1 MPQGQGPFSQ
11 YLTETFQ
18 PKTPQP
24 TGFET
29 TPVAIAAIGSKFLDG
44 LRQSRLQK
52 AAMAERENEKIQR
65 AHEQAIE
72 FAQKQQ
78 GVDPSV
84 IQRNV
89 NRLTQSYLAHIAGQ
103 KESSKDTGHP
113 MTDMVKNIAMN
124 LIGGQLPKKGAPLDP
139 GLIGQVFTEL
149 NDPANRTDNLLAR
162 LNSDFATALKTGNV
176 ADIRTAT
183 AHPEYSKIVAEGRR
197 LTGRQDWQPD
207 IFQSLAADPFTAQRE
222 KLQAAALNNPRVLAM
237 VGGTAPPPA
246 QATPAAQ
253 AAPGQAAPVPGFIGL
268 SQDESGAVVTPGQ
281 TQPIPTSGVAP
292 KQQTLFSYIADK
304 TREQA
309 ERAYAS
315 KLTGLPMPP
324 DEPMPKIGDPVDVMD
339 STKQIRKSR
348 YLPSD
353 IGPFKAGEYDAT
365 TGEYLTGTRKV
376 SPLNPESVK
385 KVLTPE
391 EQSKLKTDLFTQID
405 AVIPDPKLAKM
416 AKASV
421 ESQVTSGDA
430 KGAGDEL
437 RNFVQIY
444 QSQENSRASR
454 QMAQA
459 IASQG
464 AGLRRDMAGFQV
476 AQQFGTQEPVKKM
489 RVIDE
494 YTNNVNSAYSALKS
508 GGDPGIYDLEIMRAW
523 AKITDP
529 LTGVREG
536 EYRDIA
542 GIQGNIRDF
551 NVKINNLLKTEGARL
566 DDKSREAIVSA
577 INRIHKNQ
585 YETQFK
591 PLYESFRSDM
601 DKAKLGANGIVSDPY
616 AARIAPKDKKKESNN
631 PAPAKVSALDPRAPR
646 RRAGKSE
653 EPPVTPGKSATVNK
667 PKITVKPI

>member
-1 MPQGQGPFSQ
+1 MSNGPFSS
-11 YLTETFQ
+11 YLTETFKPQ
-18 PKTPQP
+18 TPQP

-44 LRQSRLQK
+44 LRQSRLKK

-65 AHEQAIE
+65 GYEQALA
-72 FAQKQQ
+72 FLDKQE
-78 GVDPSV
+78 GVDPAIKQQHLNQIS
-84 IQRNV
+84 QA
-89 NRLTQSYLAHIAGQ
+89 YLGHIAGQ

-113 MTDMVKNIAMN
+113 MTDMVKNIATN
-124 LIGGQLPKKGAPLDP
+124 LIGGQLPKKGAPLDQ
-139 GLIGQVFTEL
+139 GLIGQAFVAM

-197 LTGRQDWQPD
+197 LTGKQDWQPD

-222 KLQAAALNNPRVLAM
+222 KLQAAALSNPKVLAT

-246 QATPAAQ
+246 QAAPATQ
-253 AAPGQAAPVPGFIGL
+253 AAPGQTAP
-268 SQDESGAVVTPGQ
+268 A
-281 TQPIPTSGVAP
+281 PTSGAAP
-292 KQQTLFSYIADK
+292 KQQTLFSYITDK

-324 DEPMPKIGDPVDVMD
+324 DEPMPKIGDPIDVMD

-421 ESQVTSGDA
+421 DSQIMSGDA

-566 DDKSREAIVSA
+566 DDKSRETIVSA

-601 DKAKLGANGIVSDPY
+601 DKAKLGASGIVSDPY

-631 PAPAKVSALDPRAPR
+631 QAPAVKLKAGAPGFRPDSSA
-646 RRAGKSE
+646 
-653 EPPVTPGKSATVNK
+653 PVPTAR